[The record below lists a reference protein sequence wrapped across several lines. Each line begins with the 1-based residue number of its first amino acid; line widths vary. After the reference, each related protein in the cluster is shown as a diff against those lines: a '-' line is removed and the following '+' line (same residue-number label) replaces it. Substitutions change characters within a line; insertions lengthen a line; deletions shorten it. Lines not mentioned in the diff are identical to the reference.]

1 VEKGGLVEELEKAGL
16 ASGRGAWHSDEMR
29 LGLRGQTRKVLAPRG
44 VKVVQPLQLVYEYSY
59 LILAVS
65 PLRGE
70 LKWEW
75 IESMNQEQIRPVLE
89 RWALEAVVWD
99 RAPSHRAQSLS
110 ELETARVFLP
120 SYSPELDPAE
130 RVFEEVR
137 RHVEGKVYES
147 LSAKQK
153 EAESYLKELKADP
166 ERVRS
171 LCCWEWLREALE
183 SLPTC
188 AGNS

>member
-1 VEKGGLVEELEKAGL
+1 
-16 ASGRGAWHSDEMR
+16 MR

-44 VKVVQPLQLVYEYSY
+44 VKVVRPLQLVYEYSY

-65 PLRGE
+65 PLAGE

-75 IESMNQEQIRPVLE
+75 IERMNQERIRPVLE
-89 RWALEAVVWD
+89 EWALEAVVWD
-99 RAPSHRAQSLS
+99 RAPSHRADSLG

-147 LSAKQK
+147 LSAKQE
-153 EAESYLKELKADP
+153 EAERYLKELKADP
-166 ERVRS
+166 ERVKS

-183 SLPTC
+183 SLPECT
-188 AGNS
+188 GNP